1 MKQPTPLLI
10 SLSILALGQLTLAQS
25 AKAQANLS
33 DITGDNSATNSSII
47 NSTFT
52 GGDFTGSFDSST
64 ESFDFNSATG
74 ATGDFGISPEVVNLI
89 PNVSLNDSFGNNNTT
104 SGDGSSGALGTID
117 NSTTGVGTNDNSTT
131 GQDGVLNEVNS
142 SEIVICASA
151 PCLPSEDGGKAITLN
166 DLAKLIEEDLSRSLN
181 DLAAAESLEQVVAN
195 QPRRIVRRS
204 SNNCISP
211 AVEARREV
219 TTKLEQYRDFVEQM
233 EKLKPDNSIW

>member
-47 NSTFT
+47 NSTLT

-89 PNVSLNDSFGNNNTT
+89 PNVSLNDSLGNNSTT
-104 SGDGSSGALGTID
+104 SGNGTSGALGTD
-117 NSTTGVGTNDNSTT
+117 DTAL
-131 GQDGVLNEVNS
+131 GQVNS